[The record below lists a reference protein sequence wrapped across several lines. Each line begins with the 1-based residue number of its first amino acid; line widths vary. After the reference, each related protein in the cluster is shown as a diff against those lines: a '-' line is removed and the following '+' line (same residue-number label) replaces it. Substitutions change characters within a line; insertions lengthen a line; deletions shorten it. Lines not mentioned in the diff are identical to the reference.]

1 MNGTIEIS
9 QKVNDIIKTTPII
22 SGMVTKEQVSLILNN
37 LDKTLT
43 SNIIGDIVEL
53 GCNVGTTSIF
63 IRKILDIYRSS
74 KIFHVYDSFE
84 GLPPKLKEDESDS
97 ERQYKEG
104 YCKTSLE
111 VFLNNF
117 EIQKLTK
124 LVINKGWFKNI
135 DDSLYPEKISFAFFD
150 GDFYSSIIDS
160 FEKVYPKLSS
170 GARVIIHDYGWEA
183 LPGCKK
189 ACDDFLEDKP
199 EKIEMLQIG
208 IGLMI
213 KNDK

>member
-9 QKVNDIIKTTPII
+9 QKIKNIIETTPII

-84 GLPPKLKEDESDS
+84 GLPPKLKEDESDFYTD
-97 ERQYKEG
+97 EYK
-104 YCKTSLE
+104 YKTL
-111 VFLNNF
+111 
-117 EIQKLTK
+117 
-124 LVINKGWFKNI
+124 
-135 DDSLYPEKISFAFFD
+135 
-150 GDFYSSIIDS
+150 IID
-160 FEKVYPKLSS
+160 
-170 GARVIIHDYGWEA
+170 
-183 LPGCKK
+183 
-189 ACDDFLEDKP
+189 FLKEQGVK
-199 EKIEMLQIG
+199 
-208 IGLMI
+208 
-213 KNDK
+213 